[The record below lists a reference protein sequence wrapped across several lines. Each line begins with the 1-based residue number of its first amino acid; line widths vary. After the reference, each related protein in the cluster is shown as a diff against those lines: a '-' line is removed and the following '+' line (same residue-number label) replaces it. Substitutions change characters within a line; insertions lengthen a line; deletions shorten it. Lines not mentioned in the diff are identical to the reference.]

1 MPGLN
6 EPRVAEAAGAAAAGA
21 RARRRAARRLARRRA
36 AWRRAARRRRAGD
49 TRARRRAARRTRAH
63 RARRAR
69 TRARPRLR
77 SASLLLA
84 PLRSHL
90 LLANHPVERLEGVL
104 AVPTTVNAA
113 LVNWWFDAGEGRDER
128 SGNECAG
135 LHGERRSCMSSGC
148 LGLLWKCE

>member
-6 EPRVAEAAGAAAAGA
+6 EPRVAEAAGGAAARA
-21 RARRRAARRLARRRA
+21 RARRRAARRLAGRSAQRRRA
-36 AWRRAARRRRAGD
+36 RGRRAGRA
-49 TRARRRAARRTRAH
+49 RARRRAARRTRAH

>member
-6 EPRVAEAAGAAAAGA
+6 EPRVAEAAGAAAARA
-21 RARRRAARRLARRRA
+21 RARRRAARRLAGRSAQRRRA
-36 AWRRAARRRRAGD
+36 RGRRAGRA
-49 TRARRRAARRTRAH
+49 RARRRAARRTRAH